1 MMAELPPA
9 RVVEFLGGIPP
20 GEVRC
25 LLARVGGLGGR
36 GREGDPDP
44 VDVGSGPVPRSAVR
58 LVALEAA
65 IWEGGRGAPT
75 AEELARESGLS
86 ESTVDL
92 ALEVLGRLL
101 AAAAAG
107 Q

>member
-1 MMAELPPA
+1 ML
-9 RVVEFLGGIPP
+9 VGQGGRP
-20 GEVRC
+20 
-25 LLARVGGLGGR
+25 GGR

-44 VDVGSGPVPRSAVR
+44 VDIGSRPVPRSAVR

-65 IWEGGRGAPT
+65 VWEGGRGAPT
-75 AEELARESGLS
+75 AEELARESGLP

-101 AAAAAG
+101 AATAAG